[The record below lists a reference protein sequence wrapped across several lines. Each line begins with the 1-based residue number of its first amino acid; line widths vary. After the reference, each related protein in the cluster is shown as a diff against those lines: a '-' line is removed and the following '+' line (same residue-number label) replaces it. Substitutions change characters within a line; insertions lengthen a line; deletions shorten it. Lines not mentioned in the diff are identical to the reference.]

1 MKDAFDVLMITH
13 AGLCKG
19 YADVLKL
26 ILDIDEDDFG
36 TLSFENGESLD
47 DFSEAIRATIEER
60 YKDRNLVVL
69 LDLPGGSPAN
79 TALPFMSS
87 SRKLIAGV
95 NLPLVLEI
103 MAMKKSGTTWE
114 ELDLDDTCKSAA
126 QSIVLY
132 NNFLNGGNVDHRLL
146 HGQVIFSWTK
156 QVGTNYIIVADDK
169 VPNDPI
175 SMMAL
180 SIAKPV
186 DCELSIIPFS
196 QLRKLVDENASKNIM
211 IIVKGPAEAL
221 QLAKELPEVT
231 EINYGGVAKKAGSK
245 EYGKAVYL
253 NEAEL
258 KATQE
263 LISMG
268 KKIYIQM
275 VPSSPIEHASFEN

>member
-19 YADVLKL
+19 YADALKL

-60 YKDRNLVVL
+60 YK
-69 LDLPGGSPAN
+69 DLPGGSPAN

-132 NNFLNGGNVDHRLL
+132 NNFLNGGNV
-146 HGQVIFSWTK
+146 
-156 QVGTNYIIVADDK
+156 
-169 VPNDPI
+169 
-175 SMMAL
+175 
-180 SIAKPV
+180 
-186 DCELSIIPFS
+186 
-196 QLRKLVDENASKNIM
+196 
-211 IIVKGPAEAL
+211 
-221 QLAKELPEVT
+221 
-231 EINYGGVAKKAGSK
+231 
-245 EYGKAVYL
+245 
-253 NEAEL
+253 
-258 KATQE
+258 
-263 LISMG
+263 
-268 KKIYIQM
+268 
-275 VPSSPIEHASFEN
+275 

>member
-19 YADVLKL
+19 YADALKL

-47 DFSEAIRATIEER
+47 DFSEAR

-132 NNFLNGGNVDHRLL
+132 NNFLNGGNV
-146 HGQVIFSWTK
+146 
-156 QVGTNYIIVADDK
+156 
-169 VPNDPI
+169 
-175 SMMAL
+175 
-180 SIAKPV
+180 
-186 DCELSIIPFS
+186 
-196 QLRKLVDENASKNIM
+196 
-211 IIVKGPAEAL
+211 
-221 QLAKELPEVT
+221 
-231 EINYGGVAKKAGSK
+231 
-245 EYGKAVYL
+245 
-253 NEAEL
+253 
-258 KATQE
+258 
-263 LISMG
+263 
-268 KKIYIQM
+268 
-275 VPSSPIEHASFEN
+275 

>member
-19 YADVLKL
+19 YADALKL

-69 LDLPGGSPAN
+69 LDLP
-79 TALPFMSS
+79 SS

-132 NNFLNGGNVDHRLL
+132 NNFLNGGNV
-146 HGQVIFSWTK
+146 
-156 QVGTNYIIVADDK
+156 
-169 VPNDPI
+169 
-175 SMMAL
+175 
-180 SIAKPV
+180 
-186 DCELSIIPFS
+186 
-196 QLRKLVDENASKNIM
+196 
-211 IIVKGPAEAL
+211 
-221 QLAKELPEVT
+221 
-231 EINYGGVAKKAGSK
+231 
-245 EYGKAVYL
+245 
-253 NEAEL
+253 
-258 KATQE
+258 
-263 LISMG
+263 
-268 KKIYIQM
+268 
-275 VPSSPIEHASFEN
+275 